1 MKKMKKILAILL
13 CLSLVMGSL
22 SGCKKSEESNSDA
35 TNDAAVTSTPSE
47 AADKLAEIDY
57 STPAE
62 YTYWLYST
70 TGDYSKNG
78 VVQYFGKKFNE
89 TFTFQQP
96 PSGTEMDALNLML
109 GTGEYTDVIDTSY
122 YSGSL
127 TQLFKDGVIVDI
139 AKYLDYMPN
148 FKALLESDDV
158 FRKNTYNDDG
168 QILRLPYTL
177 SEEQLQWGGMVYRKD
192 ILQTMTGN
200 NIQFPSGNDTPTTIA
215 DWEYMLPLMKQYFEA
230 AGLPDYAPLI
240 IPAKGYFDT
249 GEMLT
254 GFGTAPSYY
263 VDNGTVKYGPA
274 QDSFYN
280 YLVKMNEWYQKGY
293 IYKDFASRTNDLFY
307 VPNTSLT
314 YGGAAGIWFG
324 LSSQLGTAMSMP
336 DYGLNVEVEALKDPL
351 DADHGVTKAANFAYS
366 YKNDMPGGAMITT
379 TCEDVERLLAS
390 FDYLYSKEG
399 SILKGY
405 GLTADMGAADVAQYV
420 ENGLQDGTYSVEAD
434 GSFKFNSLL
443 TLGGGTL
450 APADFIDVRLPGLGD
465 NKYNIESAR
474 EEEKAGSVI
483 WTAYASKD
491 NTVKKL
497 SGIIRTVDEEST
509 YSTNQSK
516 IDDYVNSMVLKFILG
531 EEKLDENSWSKFK
544 TQLESFGL
552 NDNVAIQQAAY
563 DRYVAR

>member
-13 CLSLVMGSL
+13 CLSLVISSL
-22 SGCKKSEESNSDA
+22 SACKKSEESSSD
-35 TNDAAVTSTPSE
+35 TNTDAAATSTPSE

-70 TGDYSKNG
+70 TGDYSNNG
-78 VVQYFGKKFNE
+78 VVQYFGKKFNM
-89 TFTFQQP
+89 TLTFQQP
-96 PSGTEMDALNLML
+96 ASGTEIDSLNLML
-109 GTGEYTDVIDTSY
+109 GTGEYTDMIDTSY
-122 YSGSL
+122 YTGSL
-127 TQLFKDGVIVDI
+127 TQLYEDGVIVDI

-148 FKALLESDDV
+148 FKALLESDDE

-168 QILRLPYTL
+168 QILRLPSRQTDD
-177 SEEQLQWGGMVYRKD
+177 QLPWGGMVYRKD

-230 AGLPDYAPLI
+230 SGLPDYAPLI

-254 GFGTAPSYY
+254 GFGAAPSYY

-274 QDSFYN
+274 QDGFYN

-324 LSSQLGTAMSMP
+324 LSSQLGTVMSMP
-336 DYGLNVEVEALKDPL
+336 DYGLNVEVEAVKDPL
-351 DADHGVTKAANFAYS
+351 DVDHGVTTGTNFAYS
-366 YKNDMPGGAMITT
+366 FKNDQPGGAMITT
-379 TCEDVERLLAS
+379 TCENVERLLAS

-399 SILKGY
+399 SMLKGY

-420 ENGLQDGTYSVEAD
+420 ENGLQDGVYSVEAD
-434 GSFKFNSLL
+434 GSFKFNSIL

-450 APADFIDVRLPGLGD
+450 SPDDFIDVRLPGLND
-465 NKYNIESAR
+465 NKYTIEISR
-474 EEEKAGSVI
+474 EKEEASLAN

-516 IDDYVNSMVLKFILG
+516 IEDYVNTMVLKFILG

-544 TQLESFGL
+544 TQIESFGL

>member
-1 MKKMKKILAILL
+1 MKKILAILL
-13 CLSLVMGSL
+13 CLTLVMGSL
-22 SGCKKSEESNSDA
+22 SACKKSEGSSNEA
-35 TNDAAVTSTPSE
+35 NTEAAATSTPSE
-47 AADKLAEIDY
+47 AANKLEEIDY

-78 VVQYFGKKFNE
+78 VVQYFDKKFN
-89 TFTFQQP
+89 TTLTFQQP
-96 PSGTEMDALNLML
+96 PSGTEIDSLNLML
-109 GTGEYTDVIDTSY
+109 GTGEYTDLIDTSY
-122 YSGSL
+122 YTGSL
-127 TQLFKDGVIVDI
+127 TQLYEDGVIVDI

-148 FKALLESDDV
+148 FKALLESDDE

-168 QILRLPYTL
+168 QILRLPNRL
-177 SEEQLQWGGMVYRKD
+177 SEEQVQWGGMVYRKD

-254 GFGTAPSYY
+254 GFGAAPSYY

-314 YGGAAGIWFG
+314 YGGAAGSWFG
-324 LSSQLGTAMSMP
+324 LSSQLGTVMSMP
-336 DYGLNVEVEALKDPL
+336 DYGLNVEVEAVKDPL
-351 DADHGVTKAANFAYS
+351 DVDHGVTTGANFAYS
-366 YKNDMPGGAMITT
+366 FKNDLPGGAMITT
-379 TCEDVERLLAS
+379 TCENVERLLAS

-399 SILKGY
+399 SVLKGY

-420 ENGLQDGTYSVEAD
+420 ENGLQDGVYSVEAD

-450 APADFIDVRLPGLGD
+450 SPDDFIDVRLPGLRD
-465 NKYNIESAR
+465 NKYTNEISR
-474 EEEKAGSVI
+474 EEEKAGSAI

-509 YSTNQSK
+509 YSVNQSK

-544 TQLESFGL
+544 SQIESFGL
-552 NDNVAIQQAAY
+552 NENVAIQQAAY
-563 DRYVAR
+563 DRYIAR